1 MNLDTL
7 KERIR
12 DAALTW
18 KGYRLSRGLMAATPF
33 FSQDQLEAY
42 QLERLRTVLDACYR
56 YVPYYQKLFW
66 EHDFDP
72 HHIQATADLKRLPIL
87 TKDTVRTKLADF
99 CSMKELRTAIR
110 LRTSGTTGTP
120 LSVYTSAGQWVVEQG
135 AIWRHWGW
143 AGYRFRDRMA
153 IIRSYSPKAGE
164 PLWKLDRLRN
174 WLYCSPYH
182 LSEEQCRAYLDVLAQ
197 WKPRYLRGYPSS
209 LYVLAR
215 VAKSEKRR
223 LPGLRAAFTASETLL
238 PQYRTEIEE
247 AFGVKVF
254 DHYGQ
259 AEITAMLH
267 ECEAHEGLHVLSD
280 YGYVEFLPS
289 DQTGLY
295 RMIAT
300 NLQNTAMPLL
310 RYDTGDLV
318 ELADKP
324 CSCGRTFPLVKRVVG
339 RSDQLLLHRDGYPI
353 PSINLYTYFAK
364 QDDVVRFQIIQWSQ
378 EEVEVRIAPRAGV
391 DPDKVARG
399 VRHEMQLRF
408 GGDVNVVLTQEFE
421 QSGEGKCL
429 PILQKARMDT
439 WRSSTA
445 TPARHTTG

>member
-1 MNLDTL
+1 MNLSTIQ
-7 KERIR
+7 EQFR
-12 DAALTW
+12 DATLTW

-33 FSQDQLEAY
+33 FSQDQLEVY
-42 QLERLRTVLDACYR
+42 QLDRLRIVLDACYR

-72 HHIQATADLKRLPIL
+72 HRIQAMEDLKRLPVL
-87 TKDTVRTKLADF
+87 TKDTVRAKLADF

-120 LSVYTSAGQWVVEQG
+120 LSIYTSAEQWAVEQG

-153 IIRSYSPKAGE
+153 IIRSYAPKPGE
-164 PLWKLDRLRN
+164 PLWRLDRLRN

-182 LSEEQCRAYLDVLAQ
+182 LSEDHCRTYLNVLAQ
-197 WKPRYLRGYPSS
+197 WKPKYLRGYPSS
-209 LYVLAR
+209 LYLLAR
-215 VAKSEKRR
+215 VAKSEHRTI
-223 LPGLRAAFTASETLL
+223 PSLRAAFTASETLL
-238 PQYRTEIEE
+238 SHYRTEIEE
-247 AFGVKVF
+247 AFGIKVF

-289 DQTGLY
+289 DQPGLF

-318 ELADKP
+318 ELSEKP
-324 CSCGRTFPLVKRVVG
+324 CSCGRRFPLVKRIVG
-339 RSDQLLLHRDGYPI
+339 RSDQLLLHRDGHQI

-364 QDDVVRFQIIQWSQ
+364 QDDVVRFQIIQYSK
-378 EEVEVRIAPRAGV
+378 EDVEVRIALRAGV
-391 DPDKVARG
+391 QEEKVVTS
-399 VRHEMQLRF
+399 VRREMRERF
-408 GGDVNVVLTQEFE
+408 GGDIAVVVTQEFE

-429 PILQKARMDT
+429 PILQKARWDT
-439 WRSSTA
+439 
-445 TPARHTTG
+445 

>member
-1 MNLDTL
+1 MTIE
-7 KERIR
+7 ERLR
-12 DAALTW
+12 DASLTW
-18 KGYRLSRGLMAATPF
+18 EGYRLSKGLMSNTPF
-33 FSQDQLEAY
+33 FSPDQIQAY
-42 QLERLRTVLDACYR
+42 QLEQLRLVLDACYR

-72 HHIQATADLKRLPIL
+72 HRVRTLDDIKRLPIL
-87 TKDTVRTKLADF
+87 TKETVRSKLSDF
-99 CSMKELRTAIR
+99 CSMKELRAAIR

-120 LSVYTSAGQWVVEQG
+120 LSVYTSAGQWAVEQG

-153 IIRSYSPKAGE
+153 IVRSYSPKAGE

-174 WLYCSPYH
+174 WLYFSPYH
-182 LSEEQCRAYLDVLAQ
+182 LSEAQCRTYLDVMAR
-197 WKPRYLRGYPSS
+197 WRPKYLRGYPSS
-209 LYVLAR
+209 LYLLAR
-215 VAKSEKRR
+215 VAKNEKRR
-223 LPGLRAAFTASETLL
+223 LPGLQAAFTASETLL
-238 PQYRTEIEE
+238 PHYRAEIEE
-247 AFGVKVF
+247 AFGIKVF

-267 ECEAHEGLHVLSD
+267 ECEAHAGLHVLSD

-318 ELADKP
+318 ELADKS
-324 CSCGRTFPLVKRVVG
+324 CSCGRIFPLVRRVVG
-339 RSDQLLLHRDGYPI
+339 RSDQLLLHRNGFPL

-364 QDDVVRFQIIQWSQ
+364 QDDVVRFQIIQSSKDD
-378 EEVEVRIAPRAGV
+378 VEVRIAPRAGV
-391 DPDKVARG
+391 DPEKVAEN
-399 VRHEMQLRF
+399 VRQEMKLRF
-408 GGDVNVVLTQEFE
+408 GGEVNVVPTQEFE

-429 PILQKARMDT
+429 PILQKARLDT
-439 WRSSTA
+439 
-445 TPARHTTG
+445 

>member
-1 MNLDTL
+1 MDIKGQVRDAELTL
-7 KERIR
+7 K
-12 DAALTW
+12 
-18 KGYRLSRGLMAATPF
+18 GYWMSKGLMRGTQF
-33 FSQDQLEAY
+33 LSKDQIEAF
-42 QLERLRTVLDACYR
+42 QLERLRVVLDACYR

-72 HHIQATADLKRLPIL
+72 HHIQSTEDLKRLPVL
-87 TKDTVRTKLADF
+87 SKDTVRAKLADF
-99 CSMKELRTAIR
+99 CSMKELREAIR

-120 LSVYTSAGQWVVEQG
+120 LSTYTSAGQWVVEQG
-135 AIWRHWGW
+135 AIWRQWGW

-153 IIRSYSPKAGE
+153 IIRSYAPKPNE
-164 PLWKLDRLRN
+164 PLSRLDRLRN
-174 WLYCSPYH
+174 WFYFSPYH
-182 LSEEQCRAYLDVLAQ
+182 LNEEHCREYLDTLEQ
-197 WKPRYLRGYPSS
+197 WKPAYLRGYPSS
-209 LYVLAR
+209 LYLLAR
-215 VAKSEKRR
+215 VAKNQRRR

-238 PQYRTEIEE
+238 PHYRSEIEH

-267 ECEAHEGLHVLSD
+267 ECECHEGLHVLLD

-289 DQTGLY
+289 EQKGLH

-310 RYDTGDLV
+310 RYETGDLV
-318 ELADKP
+318 ELGEKA
-324 CSCGRTFPLVKRVVG
+324 CSCGRVFPLVRRVVG
-339 RSDQLLLHRDGYPI
+339 RSDQLLLHRNGFSI
-353 PSINLYTYFAK
+353 PSINIYTYFSK
-364 QDDVVRFQIIQWSQ
+364 HDDILRFQVIQNSKDD
-378 EEVEVRIAPRAGV
+378 VEVRIAPRAGV
-391 DPDKVARG
+391 SEDHVSTKVRQ
-399 VRHEMQLRF
+399 EMNLRF

-439 WRSSTA
+439 
-445 TPARHTTG
+445 